1 MRRKLTKSTD
11 NVVFTGTL
19 GGIAEFLG
27 IDATIIR
34 VIYVFLSLVTVAFPG
49 ITLYII
55 LALIIPSGRNHTT
68 GGNGRNPYYQNRNT
82 QTNRDYKQFRQGPQ
96 KRKEAEKIDDDDW
109 SDF

>member
-49 ITLYII
+49 ITFYII
-55 LALIIPSGRNHTT
+55 
-68 GGNGRNPYYQNRNT
+68 
-82 QTNRDYKQFRQGPQ
+82 
-96 KRKEAEKIDDDDW
+96 
-109 SDF
+109 

>member
-1 MRRKLTKSTD
+1 MRNRLTKSTD

-34 VIYVFLSLVTVAFPG
+34 VIYVFLSLVTAAFPG

-55 LALIIPSGRNHTT
+55 MALIIPSGRGSRT
-68 GGNGRNPYYQNRNT
+68 GNTGRNPYYQNHDPR
-82 QTNRDYKQFRQGPQ
+82 TNRDYKQFKQGPQ